1 MDLILERIQL
11 RRPLRTLER
20 WRLIRAQSRPDR
32 VARQASPAHQLL
44 DRNPPHEM
52 LPPQLGPL
60 LHVQHA
66 SSWPSFNTNE
76 TRLTITPD
84 ASATIQRGQIS
95 TGEGGSVS
103 HRRRQSFMKSNPGWP
118 K

>member
-44 DRNPPHEM
+44 DRNPPHEI

-60 LHVQHA
+60 PHVQHA
-66 SSWPSFNTNE
+66 SSWPSLNTNE

-84 ASATIQRGQIS
+84 ASATIQGGQIS
-95 TGEGGSVS
+95 TGKRGSVS
-103 HRRRQSFMKSNPGWP
+103 HRRRQQMRRALPEP
-118 K
+118 V